1 MKSKDWLD
9 NTFWPGMGV
18 LALTPA
24 YFAIRATAHHITYRT
39 CTYEKHPLMLEA
51 YGYMSYAVISVTYVC
66 LLALLLGGAFKAFQ
80 GISRWRKRTRAESVK
95 RRASAATDTK
105 SLQTLLQ
112 PIQGRAPDLDI
123 RVRPYSISFLLL
135 HCLVKFLRFW
145 PALLLTALVNPV
157 FVAVVCVI
165 AGFGGGAG
173 AAYWLKEELCLP
185 ALPLWIAGLT
195 CVGVGIFFANGLGN
209 WLSNKE
215 NGKILSQRVWER
227 IMTTPEPVRK
237 RLASSRCNSNRYF
250 FEGKVVRGIDND
262 SGSRMFKRNDNGCTF
277 RTSAK
282 NSCMFTFTHVFE
294 TRKRTLHMYVVQGKA
309 KTVVKYV
316 RIRFPRRETSDIAA
330 EVIALNLVSEFSP
343 LSLLLRTATAVSK
356 GGQA

>member
-1 MKSKDWLD
+1 MKS
-9 NTFWPGMGV
+9 TFWPGMGV

-195 CVGVGIFFANGLGN
+195 CVGVGIFFANGLWN
-209 WLSNKE
+209 WLSVQSSGGLLCE
-215 NGKILSQRVWER
+215 RVWKR
-227 IMTTPEPVRK
+227 IFGTPPRIQK
-237 RLASSRCNSNRYF
+237 RLQSSPAGQTWQYLRNKLINSISHDTSTRLYKTN
-250 FEGKVVRGIDND
+250 V
-262 SGSRMFKRNDNGCTF
+262 NGCSF
-277 RTSAK
+277 STSAK
-282 NSCMFTFTHVFE
+282 EVPRTTVTQAYDFSS
-294 TRKRTLHMYVVQGKA
+294 RTLHIYASQGKA
-309 KTVVKYV
+309 KSIVFYAQV
-316 RIRFPRRETSDIAA
+316 RLPWRESLDTSTEA
-330 EVIALNLVSEFSP
+330 VALTLVSEFSP